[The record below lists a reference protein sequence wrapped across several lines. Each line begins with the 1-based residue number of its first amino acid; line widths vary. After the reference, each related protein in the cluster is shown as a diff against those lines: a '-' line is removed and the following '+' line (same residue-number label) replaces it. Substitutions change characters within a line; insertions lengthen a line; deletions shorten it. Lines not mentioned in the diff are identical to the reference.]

1 VRSTSLETEPRPASY
16 LPPARFAYPF
26 TTVTVTP
33 APGARVLTPE
43 LVAAVH
49 ALDPNAP
56 VSEIRTMDEVVS
68 ISTVERRM
76 TMTLL
81 IAFAA
86 LALVLAAVGIYGV
99 ISYSVAQRTQEIG
112 IRMALGAGRLAV
124 VRMVVGQAVLLAG
137 GGIAAG
143 AVGAWLLTRL
153 MQKLLFGVD
162 ASDPLTFVAV
172 SAGLAAVALAASAVP
187 ALRATRVNPA
197 AALRP

>member
-1 VRSTSLETEPRPASY
+1 
-16 LPPARFAYPF
+16 
-26 TTVTVTP
+26 
-33 APGARVLTPE
+33 
-43 LVAAVH
+43 
-49 ALDPNAP
+49 
-56 VSEIRTMDEVVS
+56 
-68 ISTVERRM
+68 
-76 TMTLL
+76 
-81 IAFAA
+81 
-86 LALVLAAVGIYGV
+86 
-99 ISYSVAQRTQEIG
+99 
-112 IRMALGAGRLAV
+112 
-124 VRMVVGQAVLLAG
+124 MVVGQAVLLAG

>member
-1 VRSTSLETEPRPASY
+1 
-16 LPPARFAYPF
+16 
-26 TTVTVTP
+26 
-33 APGARVLTPE
+33 
-43 LVAAVH
+43 
-49 ALDPNAP
+49 
-56 VSEIRTMDEVVS
+56 VS